1 MEQEEKEFVGQ
12 IVGYARVSAVDQ
24 NVSRQV
30 KALEVECDKIFVE
43 KVSAAKTENR
53 PQFQEMMRYLREGD
67 ILQVTSADRLARST
81 RDLLDIVQSLK
92 DRGVQVEF
100 LDNPA
105 LNTDTP
111 QGEFMLTILAA
122 VAQLERSI
130 IRERQAE
137 GIAIARAAGKYDRAP
152 KLSPEQASEV
162 RKLDALGVP
171 KTAIARKMGCSRHT
185 VYAVLDGIGKYGGVE
200 YCPPISIQL
209 SDPHHSMCPNSH
221 GLARK

>member
-12 IVGYARVSAVDQ
+12 IVGYARVSAVGQ

-43 KVSAAKTENR
+43 KVSAAKTSNR

-67 ILQVTSADRLARST
+67 VLQVTSADRLARST

-152 KLSPEQASEV
+152 KLSPGQAREV
-162 RKLDALGVP
+162 RRLDALGVP
-171 KTAIARKMGCSRHT
+171 KTAIARKLKCSRHT
-185 VYAVLDGIGKYGGVE
+185 VYAVLDRIGKYAGAE
-200 YCPPISIQL
+200 YT
-209 SDPHHSMCPNSH
+209 D
-221 GLARK
+221 AD

>member
-43 KVSAAKTENR
+43 KVSAAKTSNR

-81 RDLLDIVQSLK
+81 RDLLDIVQGLK
-92 DRGVQVEF
+92 ERGVQVEF

-152 KLSPEQASEV
+152 KLSPDEARQV
-162 RKLDALGVP
+162 RELAAMGVP
-171 KTAIARKMGCSRHT
+171 KTAIARKLNCSRHT
-185 VYAVLDGIGKYGGVE
+185 VYAVLDRIGKYAGAE
-200 YCPPISIQL
+200 YT
-209 SDPHHSMCPNSH
+209 D
-221 GLARK
+221 AT

>member
-43 KVSAAKTENR
+43 KVSAAKTSNR

-67 ILQVTSADRLARST
+67 VLQVTSADRLARST

-152 KLSPEQASEV
+152 KLSPEQVLEV
-162 RKLDALGVP
+162 RELDAMGVP

-185 VYAVLDGIGKYGGVE
+185 VYAVLDRIGKYGDSK
-200 YCPPISIQL
+200 YL
-209 SDPHHSMCPNSH
+209 
-221 GLARK
+221 

>member
-12 IVGYARVSAVDQ
+12 IVGYARVSTLEQ
-24 NVSRQV
+24 NVARQV
-30 KALEVECDKIFVE
+30 EALEVECDKIFVE

-53 PQFQEMMRYLREGD
+53 PQFQEMLRYLRNGD

-111 QGEFMLTILAA
+111 QGEFTLTILAA

-152 KLSPEQASEV
+152 KLSPEQAREV
-162 RKLDALGVP
+162 RRLDALGVP

-185 VYAVLDGIGKYGGVE
+185 IYSVLDRIGKYNGPE
-200 YCPPISIQL
+200 YT
-209 SDPHHSMCPNSH
+209 D
-221 GLARK
+221 AA

>member
-43 KVSAAKTENR
+43 KVSAAKTSNR
-53 PQFQEMMRYLREGD
+53 PQFQEMLRYLREGD
-67 ILQVTSADRLARST
+67 VLQVTSADRLARST

-137 GIAIARAAGKYDRAP
+137 GIAIAKAKGKYDRAP
-152 KLSPEQASEV
+152 KLNPEQAREV
-162 RKLDALGVP
+162 RRLDALGVP

-185 VYAVLDGIGKYGGVE
+185 IYSVLDRIGKYNGPE
-200 YCPPISIQL
+200 YT
-209 SDPHHSMCPNSH
+209 DAT
-221 GLARK
+221 G

>member
-12 IVGYARVSAVDQ
+12 IVGYARVSTLEQ
-24 NVSRQV
+24 NVARQLE
-30 KALEVECDKIFVE
+30 ALEVECDKIFVE
-43 KVSAAKTENR
+43 KVSAAKTSNR
-53 PQFQEMMRYLREGD
+53 PQFQEMLRYLREGD
-67 ILQVTSADRLARST
+67 VLQVTSADRLARST
-81 RDLLDIVQSLK
+81 RDLLDIVQGLK

-152 KLSPEQASEV
+152 KLSPEQAREV
-162 RKLDALGVP
+162 RRLDALGVP
-171 KTAIARKMGCSRHT
+171 KMAIARKMGCSRHT
-185 VYAVLDGIGKYGGVE
+185 VYAVLDRIGKYDGPE
-200 YCPPISIQL
+200 YT
-209 SDPHHSMCPNSH
+209 D
-221 GLARK
+221 AD

>member
-12 IVGYARVSAVDQ
+12 IVGYARVSTLEQ

-43 KVSAAKTENR
+43 KVSAAKTSNR
-53 PQFQEMMRYLREGD
+53 PQFQEMLRYLRDGD

-105 LNTDTP
+105 LNTETP

-152 KLSPEQASEV
+152 KLSPEQAREV
-162 RKLDALGVP
+162 RRLDALGVP
-171 KTAIARKMGCSRHT
+171 KTAIARKLNCSRHT
-185 VYAVLDGIGKYGGVE
+185 VYAVLDRIGKYAGAE
-200 YCPPISIQL
+200 YT
-209 SDPHHSMCPNSH
+209 D
-221 GLARK
+221 AD

>member
-67 ILQVTSADRLARST
+67 VLQVTSADRLARST

-92 DRGVQVEF
+92 DRGIQVEF

-152 KLSPEQASEV
+152 KLSPEQAREV
-162 RKLDALGVP
+162 RELAAMGVP

-185 VYAVLDGIGKYGGVE
+185 VYAVLDRIGKYGDSK
-200 YCPPISIQL
+200 YL
-209 SDPHHSMCPNSH
+209 
-221 GLARK
+221 

>member
-12 IVGYARVSAVDQ
+12 IVGYARVSTLEQ
-24 NVSRQV
+24 NVARQV
-30 KALEVECDKIFVE
+30 EALEVECDKIFVE
-43 KVSAAKTENR
+43 KVSAAKTSNR
-53 PQFQEMMRYLREGD
+53 PQFQEMLRYLREGD
-67 ILQVTSADRLARST
+67 VLQVTSADRLARST

-137 GIAIARAAGKYDRAP
+137 GIAIARAKGKYDRAP
-152 KLSPEQASEV
+152 KLSPEQAREV
-162 RKLDALGVP
+162 RRLDAMGVP

-185 VYAVLDGIGKYGGVE
+185 VYAVLDSIGKYAGAE
-200 YCPPISIQL
+200 YT
-209 SDPHHSMCPNSH
+209 DAT
-221 GLARK
+221 G

>member
-30 KALEVECDKIFVE
+30 KALEVECDKIFVD

-53 PQFQEMMRYLREGD
+53 PQFQEMMRYLRDGD

-152 KLSPEQASEV
+152 KLSPEQAREV
-162 RKLDALGVP
+162 RRLDALGVP

-185 VYAVLDGIGKYGGVE
+185 VYAVLDRIGKYGDSK
-200 YCPPISIQL
+200 YL
-209 SDPHHSMCPNSH
+209 
-221 GLARK
+221 

>member
-12 IVGYARVSAVDQ
+12 IVGYARVSTLEQ
-24 NVSRQV
+24 NVARQV
-30 KALEVECDKIFVE
+30 EALEVECDKIFVE

-53 PQFQEMMRYLREGD
+53 PQFQEMLRYLRNGD

-152 KLSPEQASEV
+152 KLSPEQAREV
-162 RKLDALGVP
+162 RRLDALGVP

-185 VYAVLDGIGKYGGVE
+185 IYSVLDRIGKYNGPE
-200 YCPPISIQL
+200 YT
-209 SDPHHSMCPNSH
+209 D
-221 GLARK
+221 AA

>member
-12 IVGYARVSAVDQ
+12 IVGYARVSAADQ

-43 KVSAAKTENR
+43 KVSAAKTSNR
-53 PQFQEMMRYLREGD
+53 PQFQEMLRYLRDGD
-67 ILQVTSADRLARST
+67 VLQVTSADRLARST

-152 KLSPEQASEV
+152 KLSPEQAREV
-162 RKLDALGVP
+162 RRLDALGVP

-185 VYAVLDGIGKYGGVE
+185 IYSVLDRIGKYAGVQ
-200 YCPPISIQL
+200 YT
-209 SDPHHSMCPNSH
+209 D
-221 GLARK
+221 AD

>member
-53 PQFQEMMRYLREGD
+53 PQFQEMLRYLREGD
-67 ILQVTSADRLARST
+67 VLQVTSADRLARST

-152 KLSPEQASEV
+152 KLSPEQAREV
-162 RKLDALGVP
+162 RRLDALGVP

-185 VYAVLDGIGKYGGVE
+185 IYSVLDRTGKYDGPE
-200 YCPPISIQL
+200 YT
-209 SDPHHSMCPNSH
+209 D
-221 GLARK
+221 AA

>member
-12 IVGYARVSAVDQ
+12 IVGYARVSSVDQ
-24 NVSRQV
+24 NIARQLE
-30 KALEVECDKIFVE
+30 ALEVECDKIFVE
-43 KVSAAKTENR
+43 KVSAAKTSNR

-67 ILQVTSADRLARST
+67 VLQVTSADRLARST
-81 RDLLDIVQSLK
+81 RDLLDK

-152 KLSPEQASEV
+152 KLSPDEARQV
-162 RKLDALGVP
+162 RELAAMGVP
-171 KTAIARKMGCSRHT
+171 KTAIARKLKCSRHT
-185 VYAVLDGIGKYGGVE
+185 VYAVLDRIGKYSGAA
-200 YCPPISIQL
+200 YA
-209 SDPHHSMCPNSH
+209 D
-221 GLARK
+221 AD

>member
-43 KVSAAKTENR
+43 KVSAAKTSNR
-53 PQFQEMMRYLREGD
+53 PQFQEMMRYLRDGD
-67 ILQVTSADRLARST
+67 VLQVTSADRLARST
-81 RDLLDIVQSLK
+81 RDLLDVVQSLK

-152 KLSPEQASEV
+152 KLSPEQAREV
-162 RKLDALGVP
+162 RRLDALGVP
-171 KTAIARKMGCSRHT
+171 KTAIARKLKCSRHT
-185 VYAVLDGIGKYGGVE
+185 VYAVLDRIGKYAGAE
-200 YCPPISIQL
+200 YT
-209 SDPHHSMCPNSH
+209 DA
-221 GLARK
+221 G

>member
-12 IVGYARVSAVDQ
+12 IVGYARVSTLEQ
-24 NVSRQV
+24 NVARQFE
-30 KALEVECDKIFVE
+30 ALEVECDKIFVE
-43 KVSAAKTENR
+43 KVSAAKTSNR
-53 PQFQEMMRYLREGD
+53 PQFQEMLRYLRDGD

-137 GIAIARAAGKYDRAP
+137 GIAIARAKGKYDRAP
-152 KLSPEQASEV
+152 KLSPEQAREV
-162 RKLDALGVP
+162 RRLDALGVP

-185 VYAVLDGIGKYGGVE
+185 IYSVLDRIGKYGEAE
-200 YCPPISIQL
+200 YT
-209 SDPHHSMCPNSH
+209 DAT
-221 GLARK
+221 G

>member
-1 MEQEEKEFVGQ
+1 M
-12 IVGYARVSAVDQ
+12 
-24 NVSRQV
+24 RQST
-30 KALEVECDKIFVE
+30 KFRKKIFIE
-43 KVSAAKTENR
+43 KVSAAKTSNR
-53 PQFQEMMRYLREGD
+53 PQFQEMLRYLREGD
-67 ILQVTSADRLARST
+67 VLQVTSADRLARST

-137 GIAIARAAGKYDRAP
+137 GIAIAKAKGKYDRAP
-152 KLSPEQASEV
+152 KLSPDEAREV
-162 RKLDALGVP
+162 RRLDALGVP
-171 KTAIARKMGCSRHT
+171 KMAIARKMGCSRHT
-185 VYAVLDGIGKYGGVE
+185 IYSVLDRIGKYGEAE
-200 YCPPISIQL
+200 YT
-209 SDPHHSMCPNSH
+209 DAT
-221 GLARK
+221 G

>member
-12 IVGYARVSAVDQ
+12 IVGYARVSTLEQ
-24 NVSRQV
+24 NVARQV
-30 KALEVECDKIFVE
+30 EALEVECDKIFVE
-43 KVSAAKTENR
+43 KVGAAKTENR
-53 PQFQEMMRYLREGD
+53 PQFQEMLRYLRNGD

-137 GIAIARAAGKYDRAP
+137 GIAIAKAKGKYDRAP
-152 KLSPEQASEV
+152 KLSPEQAREV
-162 RKLDALGVP
+162 RRLDALGVP
-171 KTAIARKMGCSRHT
+171 KMAIARKMGCSRHT
-185 VYAVLDGIGKYGGVE
+185 IYSVLDRIGKYDGPE
-200 YCPPISIQL
+200 YT
-209 SDPHHSMCPNSH
+209 D
-221 GLARK
+221 AA

>member
-12 IVGYARVSAVDQ
+12 IVGYARVSAADQ

-43 KVSAAKTENR
+43 KVSAAKTSNR
-53 PQFQEMMRYLREGD
+53 PQFQEMMRYLRDGD
-67 ILQVTSADRLARST
+67 VLQVTSADRLARST

-152 KLSPEQASEV
+152 KLSPEQAREV
-162 RKLDALGVP
+162 RRLDALGVP
-171 KTAIARKMGCSRHT
+171 KTAIARKLKCSRHT
-185 VYAVLDGIGKYGGVE
+185 VYAVLDRIGKYAGAE
-200 YCPPISIQL
+200 YT
-209 SDPHHSMCPNSH
+209 DA
-221 GLARK
+221 G

>member
-12 IVGYARVSAVDQ
+12 IVGYARVSTLEQ
-24 NVSRQV
+24 NVARQLE
-30 KALEVECDKIFVE
+30 ALEEECDKIFIE
-43 KVSAAKTENR
+43 KVSAAKTSNR

-67 ILQVTSADRLARST
+67 VLQVTSADRLARST

-137 GIAIARAAGKYDRAP
+137 GIAIARAKGKYDRAP
-152 KLSPEQASEV
+152 KLSPEQAREV
-162 RKLDALGVP
+162 RRLAAMGVP

-185 VYAVLDGIGKYGGVE
+185 IYSVLDRIGKYAGVQ
-200 YCPPISIQL
+200 Y
-209 SDPHHSMCPNSH
+209 SD
-221 GLARK
+221 AD

>member
-12 IVGYARVSAVDQ
+12 IVGYARVSTLEQ

-53 PQFQEMMRYLREGD
+53 PQFQEMLRYLREGD
-67 ILQVTSADRLARST
+67 VLQVTSADRLARST
-81 RDLLDIVQSLK
+81 RDLLDIVQTLK

-152 KLSPEQASEV
+152 KLSPEQAREV
-162 RKLDALGVP
+162 RRLDALGVP
-171 KTAIARKMGCSRHT
+171 KTAIARKLNCSRHT
-185 VYAVLDGIGKYGGVE
+185 VYAVLDRIGKYAGSE
-200 YCPPISIQL
+200 YT
-209 SDPHHSMCPNSH
+209 DAT
-221 GLARK
+221 G

>member
-24 NVSRQV
+24 NVSRQM

-67 ILQVTSADRLARST
+67 VLQVTSADRLARST

-152 KLSPEQASEV
+152 KLSPEQAREV
-162 RKLDALGVP
+162 RRLDALGVP

-185 VYAVLDGIGKYGGVE
+185 VYAVLDRIGKYAE
-200 YCPPISIQL
+200 SKYT
-209 SDPHHSMCPNSH
+209 D
-221 GLARK
+221 AD

>member
-12 IVGYARVSAVDQ
+12 IVGYARVSTLEQ

-43 KVSAAKTENR
+43 KVSAAKTSNR
-53 PQFQEMMRYLREGD
+53 PQFQEMLRYLREGD
-67 ILQVTSADRLARST
+67 VLQVTSADRLARST

-152 KLSPEQASEV
+152 KLSPDEARQV
-162 RKLDALGVP
+162 RELAAMGVP

-185 VYAVLDGIGKYGGVE
+185 VYAVLDSIGKYGGSE
-200 YCPPISIQL
+200 YT
-209 SDPHHSMCPNSH
+209 DAT
-221 GLARK
+221 G